1 MEVDKSLE
9 VEITRLDEWTLRL
22 VARGDLDLASAP
34 YFRRVATRAL
44 GEEPTKIEVDLS
56 DVQFIDSAGLG
67 QLVSLARRARRG
79 GCRVDLLDPAG
90 RHRRLFA
97 CVGLPDL
104 LRGVAALEAS
114 TEPEPTRSGRGGGY

>member
-1 MEVDKSLE
+1 MDVDKSLE
-9 VEITRLDEWTLRL
+9 VETVRPDEWTVRL

-34 YFRRVATRAL
+34 YFRRIATRAL
-44 GEEPTKIEVDLS
+44 SEEPSRIEVDLS
-56 DVQFIDSAGLG
+56 DVAFIDSAGLG

-79 GCRVDLLDPAG
+79 GCRVDLLDPQG

-104 LRGVAALEAS
+104 LRGVAAHEAS
-114 TEPEPTRSGRGGGY
+114 AEQEPTRTGTGGGY